1 MTNWLLVALGGA
13 LGASAR
19 YGVNLWVMHAAGANP
34 WLKAFPFGTLIVN
47 ISGSFLLAC
56 LFVVTQHHAQQQS
69 LWLLLGVGVL
79 GAFTTFSAF
88 SLEFVQLAQ
97 QGDYIK
103 ALLFASANFIGCIG
117 AVLLVL
123 WLKSLFLASWN

>member
-13 LGASAR
+13 IGASAR
-19 YGVNLWVMHAAGANP
+19 YGVNQWLMYAAGANP

-47 ISGSFLLAC
+47 ISGSLLLAC

-97 QGDYIK
+97 QGEYLK
-103 ALLFASANFIGCIG
+103 AGLFASANFIGCIA
-117 AVLLVL
+117 AVIMVL
-123 WLKSLFLASWN
+123 WLKSFILAIWN

>member
-19 YGVNLWVMHAAGANP
+19 YGVNQWIMHAASANH

-47 ISGSFLLAC
+47 ISGSLLLAC
-56 LFVVTQHHAQQQS
+56 LFVVTQHHAQQQA

-88 SLEFVQLAQ
+88 SLEFVHLAQ
-97 QGDYIK
+97 QGAYLK
-103 ALLFASANFIGCIG
+103 AALFASANFIGCIA

-123 WLKSLFLASWN
+123 WLKSFIIAMWN

>member
-1 MTNWLLVALGGA
+1 MTNWLLVAFGGA
-13 LGASAR
+13 IGAGAR
-19 YGVNLWVMHAAGANP
+19 YGVNQWIVQVASANH

-47 ISGSFLLAC
+47 ISGSLLLAC

-79 GAFTTFSAF
+79 GAFTTFSTF

-97 QGDYIK
+97 QGDYLK
-103 ALLFASANFIGCIG
+103 AILFASANFIGCIS
-117 AVLLVL
+117 AILLVL
-123 WLKSLFLASWN
+123 WLKSFILAIWN

>member
-1 MTNWLLVALGGA
+1 MTNWLLVAFGGA
-13 LGASAR
+13 IGAGAR
-19 YGVNLWVMHAAGANP
+19 YGVNQWIVQVASANH

-47 ISGSFLLAC
+47 ISGSLLLAC
-56 LFVVTQHHAQQQS
+56 LLVVTQHHAQQQS

-79 GAFTTFSAF
+79 GAFTTFSTF

-97 QGDYIK
+97 QGGYTK
-103 ALLFASANFIGCIG
+103 AALFAGANFVGCIA

-123 WLKSLFLASWN
+123 WLKSFIVATWN

>member
-1 MTNWLLVALGGA
+1 MTNWLLVAIGGA
-13 LGASAR
+13 IGASAR
-19 YGVNLWVMHAAGANP
+19 YGINYWIVNASSANH

-47 ISGSFLLAC
+47 ISGSLLLAC

-79 GAFTTFSAF
+79 GAFTTFSTF

-97 QGDYIK
+97 QGDYLK
-103 ALLFASANFIGCIG
+103 AIFFASANFIGCIV
-117 AVLLVL
+117 AVLFVL
-123 WLKSLFLASWN
+123 WLKSFILAIWN

>member
-1 MTNWLLVALGGA
+1 MTNWLLVAFGGA
-13 LGASAR
+13 IGAGAR
-19 YGVNLWVMHAAGANP
+19 YGVNQWIVQVASANH

-47 ISGSFLLAC
+47 ISGSLLLAC

-79 GAFTTFSAF
+79 GAFTTFSTF

-97 QGDYIK
+97 QGDYLK
-103 ALLFASANFIGCIG
+103 AILFASANFIGCIG
-117 AVLLVL
+117 AILLVL
-123 WLKSLFLASWN
+123 WLKSFILAIWN